1 MDAPAAG
8 YRSAFRWAAGRFLV
22 LISCLL
28 LTTAGV
34 AGEVP
39 GKAAPPGGKGWAEK
53 ATPSVRVQ
61 YDPASPQAAY
71 AARVLEGALAES
83 GYNAGS
89 GEAAYAV
96 QLALN
101 AAGLGR
107 EAFAIRPEGAR
118 VTVEGGDDRGL
129 LYGALALAEDLRNGV
144 KLSQVTARRESPHLP
159 FRALKFNLP
168 WDTYRHSYALDQ
180 HYQTCRS
187 LDFWRAFLDMMVQN
201 RFNALTL
208 WNLHPFPFMIRPKN
222 FPEACPFPEAELAE
236 WQALYRGIFGM
247 AKERGID
254 TYLVNWNIFVS
265 PGLSK
270 AYGVATDN
278 PEHNIHAKG
287 DTSALVKRYTREC
300 VTQVLEEYP
309 DLTGLGFTHGEGMGG
324 MTPQQRQDWF
334 GETILEGMRR
344 ANRKVKLIHRV
355 PLSANLGTG
364 GSTSVET
371 EKITRGAMEAID
383 FPEGPIWAEI
393 KFNWSHAFSSTR
405 LVKVHGGKLSN
416 TYFEPA
422 PKNYKIA
429 WMARNEDFFCLRWGV
444 PGFVREHITANTQP
458 YVGGYFVGSECY
470 IPAKD
475 YFTAPGA
482 EVPWRYAF
490 ERQWLFYK
498 LWGRLLYDPSTPDAT
513 FRDEFTRRYGEGAG
527 ALLAAHALAGATPLR
542 LASSFD
548 FSWDFT
554 LYSEGFMALNKGRM
568 AYISVDRQIEQ
579 PPADPTY
586 VSVAEYVKTLAAGGS
601 FDTSRVTPPV
611 LAGRLE
617 KDCAEAL
624 RLVQHLRTKGNAA
637 LQGEVADVRAWAN
650 LGLYFA
656 AKLRGAVALQTFRQ
670 GGAEANRQQA
680 VRHLERALRH
690 WDAVV
695 AVTRPLYNDMPLV
708 HFSEQDD
715 ARRFHWEKLR
725 PDVAADVEIA
735 RKAEVRR

>member
-1 MDAPAAG
+1 
-8 YRSAFRWAAGRFLV
+8 
-22 LISCLL
+22 
-28 LTTAGV
+28 
-34 AGEVP
+34 
-39 GKAAPPGGKGWAEK
+39 
-53 ATPSVRVQ
+53 
-61 YDPASPQAAY
+61 
-71 AARVLEGALAES
+71 
-83 GYNAGS
+83 
-89 GEAAYAV
+89 
-96 QLALN
+96 
-101 AAGLGR
+101 
-107 EAFAIRPEGAR
+107 
-118 VTVEGGDDRGL
+118 
-129 LYGALALAEDLRNGV
+129 
-144 KLSQVTARRESPHLP
+144 
-159 FRALKFNLP
+159 
-168 WDTYRHSYALDQ
+168 
-180 HYQTCRS
+180 
-187 LDFWRAFLDMMVQN
+187 
-201 RFNALTL
+201 
-208 WNLHPFPFMIRPKN
+208 
-222 FPEACPFPEAELAE
+222 
-236 WQALYRGIFGM
+236 M

-265 PGLSK
+265 PALSK

-278 PEHNIHAKG
+278 LAHNIHAKG

-405 LVKVHGGKLSN
+405 LIKVHGGK
-416 TYFEPA
+416 
-422 PKNYKIA
+422 
-429 WMARNEDFFCLRWGV
+429 
-444 PGFVREHITANTQP
+444 REHITANTGS

-490 ERQWLFYK
+490 ERQWLFYM
-498 LWGRLLYDPSTPDAT
+498 LWGRLLYDPLTPDAT

-527 ALLAAHALAGATPLR
+527 ALLEAHALAGTTPLR

-554 LYSEGFMALNKGRM
+554 LYSEGFMALQGGRM
-568 AYISVDRQIEQ
+568 AYISVDRQIDQ
-579 PPADPTY
+579 PPADPSY
-586 VSVAEYVKTLAAGGS
+586 VSVAEYVKTLAAGGR

-617 KDCAEAL
+617 KDCARAL
-624 RLVQHLRTKGNAA
+624 RLVQHLRTNGNAA
-637 LQGEVADVRAWAN
+637 LQQEVADVRAWAN

-670 GGAEANRQQA
+670 GGGASNRQQA

-695 AVTRPLYNDMPLV
+695 AVTRPRYNDMPLV
-708 HFSEQDD
+708 HFSEQND
-715 ARRFHWEKLR
+715 ALRFHWEKLR

-735 RKAEVRR
+735 RKAEVRQ

>member
-1 MDAPAAG
+1 VNPNPVH
-8 YRSAFRWAAGRFLV
+8 RFILPI
-22 LISCLL
+22 LILL
-28 LTTAGV
+28 LASTNLAQTV
-34 AGEVP
+34 QVQP
-39 GKAAPPGGKGWAEK
+39 G
-53 ATPSVRVQ
+53 
-61 YDPASPQAAY
+61 PASSQAAY
-71 AARVLEGALAES
+71 AARVLTEALIQTGYQPGAGQGTHAIELVLDTARL
-83 GYNAGS
+83 GS
-89 GEAAYAV
+89 
-96 QLALN
+96 
-101 AAGLGR
+101 
-107 EAFAIRPEGAR
+107 EAFAIRPEGSR
-118 VTVEGGDDRGL
+118 VTIQAGDGRGL
-129 LYGALALAEDLRNGV
+129 IYGALSLAEDLRNGM
-144 KLSQVTARRESPHLP
+144 KLSNVTPRRESPHLP

-168 WDTYRHSYALDQ
+168 WDTYRHSAALDQ
-180 HYQTCRS
+180 HYETCRS

-222 FPEACPFPEAELAE
+222 FPEACPFSDAELTE
-236 WQALYRGIFGM
+236 WQALYRGIF
-247 AKERGID
+247 ALARERGID

-265 PGLSK
+265 PALSK

-278 PEHNIHAKG
+278 VEHKIHAKG

-324 MTPQQRQDWF
+324 MTPQERQDWF
-334 GETILEGMRR
+334 GETILEGMRL
-344 ANRKVKLIHRV
+344 AKRKTKLIHRV

-371 EKITRGAMEAID
+371 ERITRRAMEAIE

-444 PGFVREHITANTQP
+444 PAFVREHITTNAQP

-475 YFTAPGA
+475 YFSAPGA
-482 EVPWRYAF
+482 EMPWRYAF

-498 LWGRLLYDPSTPDAT
+498 LWGRLLYNPATPDSV
-513 FRDEFTRRYGEGAG
+513 FRAEFTRRYGKGAG
-527 ALLAAHALAGATPLR
+527 ALLEAHALAGATPLR
-542 LASSFD
+542 LASAFD

-554 LYSEGFMALNKGRM
+554 LYSEGFMALQGGRM

-586 VSVAEYVKTLAAGGS
+586 VSVAEYVKTLVAGGS
-601 FDTSRVTPPV
+601 FEAGRVTPPL
-611 LAGRLE
+611 LADRLE
-617 KDCAEAL
+617 KDCNEAL
-624 RLVQHLRTKGNAA
+624 RLVKRIRVAGNPA
-637 LQGEVADVRAWAN
+637 LQQEVADVRAWAN

-656 AKLRGAVALQTFRQ
+656 AKLRGAVALQTYRL
-670 GGAEANRQQA
+670 GGEPARRQQA
-680 VRHLERALRH
+680 IRHLEKALGY

-695 AVTRPLYNDMPLV
+695 DVTRPLYNDMPLV
-708 HFSEQDD
+708 HFSEQNDTL
-715 ARRFHWEKLR
+715 RFHWEKLR